1 MNEKNLKKRFDF
13 QQKVIARQSQQ
24 IDDLKKQIE
33 KLTLECHK
41 KDELIS
47 AIEPMR
53 KEMAENI
60 EESKRLKVQFQKLVN
75 ELKQM
80 KKIMNVTV
88 YKGRWR
94 LVKWLIK

>member
-47 AIEPMR
+47 AIEPMQ

-60 EESKRLKVQFQKLVN
+60 EESKRLKIQFQKLVD

-80 KKIMNVTV
+80 KKVMNVTV

>member
-1 MNEKNLKKRFDF
+1 MNEKNFKKRFDS

-53 KEMAENI
+53 KEMTENI
-60 EESKRLKVQFQKLVN
+60 EESKRLKIQFQELVD

-80 KKIMNVTV
+80 KKIMDVTV